1 MTPKTK
7 AKQAHESAEPAQVF
21 DRFEIR
27 LSGSGGQGLVLAGV
41 IIAEAVSTLDG
52 KNVVQTQSYGPEARG
67 GASRTDLVISDGE
80 IYYPKPMAIDLLLAM
95 TQESFDL
102 YHGGLKDNG
111 VLIYDSHLV
120 TQVPFDRS
128 IGIPFS
134 QLARHEIGLPMVANV
149 ISLGAICAITKIV
162 SEDALT
168 KIVTKRS
175 PRGTEEKNMQALQLG
190 LKVGKEA
197 LEGSKL

>member
-80 IYYPKPMAIDLLLAM
+80 IYYP
-95 TQESFDL
+95 
-102 YHGGLKDNG
+102 NRWR
-111 VLIYDSHLV
+111 LICC
-120 TQVPFDRS
+120 
-128 IGIPFS
+128 
-134 QLARHEIGLPMVANV
+134 LP
-149 ISLGAICAITKIV
+149 
-162 SEDALT
+162 
-168 KIVTKRS
+168 
-175 PRGTEEKNMQALQLG
+175 
-190 LKVGKEA
+190 
-197 LEGSKL
+197 

>member
-1 MTPKTK
+1 MTTRAK
-7 AKQAHESAEPAQVF
+7 AKQAHEPDEPSQVF

-67 GASRTDLVISDGE
+67 GASRTDLVVSSGE
-80 IYYPKPMAIDLLLAM
+80 IYYPKPMALDLLLAM
-95 TQESFDL
+95 TQESCDL
-102 YHGGLKDNG
+102 YHHALKDTG
-111 VLIYDSHLV
+111 ILIYDSHLV
-120 TQVPFDRS
+120 TQVPFARS
-128 IGIPFS
+128 VGIPFS

-190 LKVGKEA
+190 LKVGKETM
-197 LEGSKL
+197 EGSNL

>member
-1 MTPKTK
+1 MTSK
-7 AKQAHESAEPAQVF
+7 AKAKPAHDSAEPVQGF

-67 GASRTDLVISDGE
+67 GASRTDLVISDSE

-95 TQESFDL
+95 TQESCDL
-102 YHGGLKDNG
+102 YHHYLKDTG
-111 VLIYDSHLV
+111 ILIYDSHLV
-120 TQVPFDRS
+120 TQVPFARS

-162 SEDALT
+162 SEGALT

>member
-1 MTPKTK
+1 
-7 AKQAHESAEPAQVF
+7 
-21 DRFEIR
+21 
-27 LSGSGGQGLVLAGV
+27 
-41 IIAEAVSTLDG
+41 
-52 KNVVQTQSYGPEARG
+52 
-67 GASRTDLVISDGE
+67 
-80 IYYPKPMAIDLLLAM
+80 MAIDLLLAM
-95 TQESFDL
+95 TQESCDL

-120 TQVPFDRS
+120 TQVPFARS